1 MLYTSS
7 RRCLFGFDDY
17 GAVVFEFLLR
27 EEIFVLHIIHN
38 VFTCFGVNLLKG
50 HGHDLGKK

>member
-7 RRCLFGFDDY
+7 RTCLLGFEDY

-38 VFTCFGVNLLKG
+38 VFTYFGVNLFKG